1 MWLKSLLEWLGGAKH
16 MLELNCIGNTSSDC
30 TASYDI
36 SMDHPYTVREFID
49 DVLAQFPKEWGYIQL
64 YKRGEI
70 WGSNVVRCEY
80 KSSLLLSSLPEQ
92 YMDREV
98 YAAEAWAGFS
108 RMDITL
114 TLQTKGFESWNT
126 EVKV

>member
-1 MWLKSLLEWLGGAKH
+1 
-16 MLELNCIGNTSSDC
+16 MLELYFSGAMSSDC
-30 TASYDI
+30 TASYYI
-36 SMDHPYTVREFID
+36 YMDHPYTVKEFID
-49 DVLAQFPKEWGYIQL
+49 DVLAQFPDEWGYIQL

-70 WGSNVVRCEY
+70 WGNNIVRCKY
-80 KSSLLLSSLPEQ
+80 KSSLLFSSLPEQ

-98 YAAEAWAGFS
+98 YAAEAWTGFS